1 MDEDMVQNMV
11 AYRMDERNNLKDPLW
26 YKQVPEMSHVSIDPH
41 LITTV
46 STYFEIRSEGFKEA
60 MHKGVSGMVE
70 RREGNLRI
78 LSWHIL

>member
-1 MDEDMVQNMV
+1 MI
-11 AYRMDERNNLKDPLW
+11 AYRMDEGNNLKDLQW

-46 STYFEIRSEGFKEA
+46 SSHFEVRSEGFKEA
-60 MHKGVSGMVE
+60 MHKGVKGMVE
-70 RREGNLRI
+70 RRGGFLRI